1 MSRIANL
8 LTLSLIAALA
18 LSWGWVLTTAFAGES
33 NPDAAGRNQAWSVQG
48 QSDAPHIFIGR
59 ATINGIPAWAGS
71 TVTAWDTG
79 SNRLIGSATT
89 RAGGNF
95 ILSVDRSSGPIGFR
109 VNGLNANE
117 THPSWEFGRR
127 TDNFAL
133 TVTDP
138 NFLESA
144 GVTSNPSQVVANQ
157 RVTLSGNGFKA
168 GTTIN
173 AIHIGGKAIPADRIN
188 DGGSVAVDDSGRWSA
203 TVDLPLNSATTAE
216 GRVAIQATDSA
227 GAYGRGETTIQAR
240 RVTIDPPFS
249 RIGTTATVR
258 GTGFPSRNDEGSS
271 FIVQIAYAPGS
282 GWETN
287 LSTVSDASGRFQT
300 QIRIPTSAAIP
311 STNIVKAEFDDD
323 DYVVVTAITTHSV
336 PPASIALSATS
347 GAPGT
352 EVNIKVE
359 GAKAFV
365 PVTRVLVG
373 NVDVAPS
380 PSPSTNALGISEFNI
395 RIPNLYPGS
404 FTVEVQMAGSNAS
417 TTFTVTTQP
426 TATPV
431 PTPTPTP
438 VPTATPRPT
447 PTATPWPTPA
457 PTATAAT
464 PMPTPAAPQ
473 LIIPGNEPPHLFI
486 GRAALNG
493 NAVGAGVS
501 VQAYDGS
508 KLIGATVTQAGGTFT
523 IHVHRSA
530 GVITFRVNNQAAAES
545 WASWASGQANHG
557 FNLTAGSNRVEDN
570 PSRLFAAL
578 PDLVRAF
585 TFDNATKGWNF
596 FDPLAAEVSTLTRF
610 MPQHSYWLLVSRT
623 TWLMLNGVERQLTCV
638 EENCWNLIVW

>member
-1 MSRIANL
+1 MSKVAAV

-18 LSWGWVLTTAFAGES
+18 LAWGWALTTAFAGES
-33 NPDAAGRNQAWSVQG
+33 NLDTTGRNPAWSVQG
-48 QSDAPHIFIGR
+48 QSDSPHIFIGN
-59 ATINGIPAWAGS
+59 ATINGVPPAVGS
-71 TVTAWDTG
+71 TVTAWDG
-79 SNRLIGSATT
+79 DRQIGSATT
-89 RAGGNF
+89 TDDGNF
-95 ILSVDRSSGPIGFR
+95 TLLVYRSAGPIGFR

-117 THPSWEFGRR
+117 THPSWEFGG
-127 TDNFAL
+127 TTGTSTNPFTL

-138 NFLESA
+138 NFLKNA
-144 GVTSNPSQVVANQ
+144 GVTSNPSQVLANQ
-157 RVTLSGNGFKA
+157 RVTLAGNGFKA
-168 GTTIN
+168 GTTIS
-173 AIHIGGKAIPADRIN
+173 AISIGGYAIPADRIN
-188 DGGSVAVDDSGRWSA
+188 DGGAVAVDDGGRWSA

-216 GRVAIQATDSA
+216 GRVAIKATDSA
-227 GAYGRGETTIQAR
+227 GAYGRGETTIPLR

-249 RIGTTATVR
+249 RIGTTATVS
-258 GTGFPSRNDEGSS
+258 GAGFPSRNEEGSS
-271 FIVQIAYAPGS
+271 FVVQITYILGP
-282 GWETN
+282 N
-287 LSTVSDASGRFQT
+287 LHHRVSTVTDASGRFEA
-300 QIRIPTSAAIP
+300 QIGIPTAANIP
-311 STNIVKAEFDDD
+311 STNIVKAEFEDD
-323 DYVVVTAITTHSV
+323 DYVLVTATTTHSV

-352 EVNIKVE
+352 EVSIKIE

-373 NVDVAPS
+373 GVDVTLYPLAQTDAQGS
-380 PSPSTNALGISEFNI
+380 ALFDI

-404 FTVEVQMAGSNAS
+404 FPVEVRVGESNPRA
-417 TTFTVTTQP
+417 TFTVM
-426 TATPV
+426 AIA
-431 PTPTPTP
+431 TPTPTP

-447 PTATPWPTPA
+447 PTPTPA

-464 PMPTPAAPQ
+464 PTPTPAAPQ
-473 LIIPGNEPPHLFI
+473 LVIPGNEPPHLFI
-486 GRAALNG
+486 GRATLNG

-501 VQAYDGS
+501 VQAYDGG

-523 IHVHRSA
+523 IHVHRAA

-545 WASWASGQANHG
+545 WASWSSGQANHG
-557 FNLTAGSNRVEDN
+557 FNLTAGGSRTEDN

-596 FDPLAAEVSTLTRF
+596 FDPLAADVSTLTRF
-610 MPQHSYWLLVSRT
+610 MPHHSYWLLVSRS